1 MKRIYSDHAID
12 AAMADMLEAI
22 RWIGTYH
29 PATTESL
36 IADLVG
42 KHPIIGELEECG
54 PHGYCGI
61 GLGKMDGHVIGE
73 E

>member
-22 RWIGTYH
+22 RWLGSVQPDYAEHKIEEL
-29 PATTESL
+29 TTR
-36 IADLVG
+36 
-42 KHPIIGELEECG
+42 HPIISELVECG
-54 PHGYCGI
+54 PNGYCSI
-61 GLGKMDGHVIGE
+61 GLGKMGGHMIGE